1 MDRFQIDEARLE
13 TALSGDWPELAAFWP
28 VVLADFLAAIGSP
41 ADPAEVA
48 AGLVGEEALR
58 GLARRW
64 NRLGQNQRRQAWF
77 SLTERLTQAAYA
89 TRPYCRACGQCCQ
102 KGSPALLPDDLSLIQ
117 DGPLKGRLY
126 TIRAGEP
133 VKDERAGQFRTVRRE
148 RVKPMEQDGACCFY
162 ESETGCLIYNQ
173 RPAQCRL
180 LECWDP
186 QAWADLEAGPFLDRR
201 QILAGDSR
209 RLDYLTA
216 HVARCPAEGLL
227 ELAFQARTD
236 SLARDK
242 LTDRVGFDL
251 HVRRFAVEKGDLAP
265 EELDLVLGRPLA
277 VILSPLGWQPAI
289 KEGRFSLQKNQD
301 PP

>member
-13 TALSGDWPELAAFWP
+13 AALSRGWPELAAFWP

-48 AGLVGEEALR
+48 AGLAGEKNLT

-64 NRLGQNQRRQAWF
+64 NRLDQNQRRQAWL
-77 SLTERLTQAAYA
+77 SLAERLTQAAYA
-89 TRPYCRACGQCCQ
+89 TRPYCLKCGQCCQ
-102 KGSPALLPDDLSLIQ
+102 KGSPAFLPDDLPLIQ

-133 VKDERAGQFRTVRRE
+133 VKDERAGQFRAVRRE
-148 RVKPMEQDGACCFY
+148 RVKLMEQDGACCFY
-162 ESETGCLIYNQ
+162 ESETGCLIYGQ

-180 LECWDP
+180 LECWNP
-186 QAWADLEAGPFLDRR
+186 QAWAALEAGPFLDRR

-209 RLDYLTA
+209 RLDYLTTHA
-216 HVARCPAEGLL
+216 ARCPAEGLL

-251 HVRRFAVEKGDLAP
+251 HVRSFAVEKGDLTP
-265 EELDLVLGRPLA
+265 GGLDLVLGRPLA
-277 VILSPLGWQPAI
+277 VILSPLGW
-289 KEGRFSLQKNQD
+289 
-301 PP
+301 